1 MGELRG
7 VGGLTGMGSCGASG
21 GLTGMGSCGAS
32 GRANRHGELRG
43 IGDRLAARELRS
55 LRLTA
60 TRLPGIRYVR
70 FGGYGTIR
78 AIYHARSGP
87 MIPLSTV

>member
-7 VGGLTGMGSCGASG
+7 VGGANRHGELRGV
-21 GLTGMGSCGAS
+21 